1 MSVWGEEGKCQ
12 VAIDCPPRLSFFFY
26 AADMCH
32 TADYTIHLAQQVHV
46 CVCLVGRIA
55 NFYIKIYYMRR
66 VASCRVASRR
76 AESSSVRKVKFV
88 ERVTNFN

>member
-1 MSVWGEEGKCQ
+1 MT
-12 VAIDCPPRLSFFFY
+12 ALPALPRLFFLFFY

-32 TADYTIHLAQQVHV
+32 TADYTIHLAQHVNV
-46 CVCLVGRIA
+46 CVCVCVGRIA

-66 VASCRVASRR
+66 VASHRIASRR

-88 ERVTNFN
+88 VRVTNFN